1 MTKPL
6 TVICKMRQRIVI
18 GLTILSPSWQTILQV
33 SEVYIKHYYV
43 SLNNMNFPRLYPMTH
58 ATLPTIS
65 DPTIIQAISDFVTI
79 RIIIPIITSPKL
91 IAVKASGATLIKVPT
106 HTKAPKRNLNL
117 FVKNS
122 FVIDILTIIHYDKRA
137 RLMSKSK
144 CPPTRKSFCD

>member
-1 MTKPL
+1 
-6 TVICKMRQRIVI
+6 
-18 GLTILSPSWQTILQV
+18 
-33 SEVYIKHYYV
+33 
-43 SLNNMNFPRLYPMTH
+43 MNFPRLYPMTN

-122 FVIDILTIIHYDKRA
+122 FVIDILNVSSIKNR
-137 RLMSKSK
+137 
-144 CPPTRKSFCD
+144 SFLERTPLV